1 MMYKHKLYKV
11 IGLIMLCM
19 VIITPLTA
27 QDSTIPPLS
36 YGVKVG
42 IGSSGLALDYMQ
54 PLGQTRT
61 TISAGLFAQ
70 YRVAGWLAINA
81 DLLYTQAGGSNVN
94 SRLFYFKDSP
104 MLGIPELNKTLD
116 RTDLLMHRIEM
127 PVTAHITP
135 PGFEG
140 SVRPVLII
148 GPSFGYSIRTNAI
161 NWYRWDF
168 ESAPN
173 DLVTVTQD
181 NLKSKLNNMDVAGV
195 IGFGGDFD
203 LKPVAFSLGV
213 TYRMSFT
220 ETNNYMYSLFS
231 NYTFNRVEFY
241 FAVKL

>member
-1 MMYKHKLYKV
+1 MYKHKLYKV

-19 VIITPLTA
+19 VFITPLTA
-27 QDSTIPPLS
+27 QDSTVPPFS

-70 YRVAGWLAINA
+70 YRLAGWLASNA
-81 DLLYTQAGGSNVN
+81 DRLYAQAGGSNVN
-94 SRLFYFKDSP
+94 SRLFYFKESP

-116 RTDLLMHRIEM
+116 RTDLLMHRVEI

-148 GPSFGYSIRTNAI
+148 GPSLGYSIRSNAI

-181 NLKSKLNNMDVAGV
+181 DLKSKLNSMDVAGV